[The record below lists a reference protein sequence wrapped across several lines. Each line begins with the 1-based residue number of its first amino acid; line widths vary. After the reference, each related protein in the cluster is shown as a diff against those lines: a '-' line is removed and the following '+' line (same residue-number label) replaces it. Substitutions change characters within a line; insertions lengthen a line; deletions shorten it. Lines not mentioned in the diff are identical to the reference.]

1 MTRIFRS
8 VKEPIRAGLTWEE
21 MWRGSD
27 NGLITSWERGRE
39 KAIEVPE
46 LAEKCLN
53 GELPVLVWK
62 GGLEKAIKGEKLG
75 SLFYLAM
82 WQGLRGEDLSIE
94 LVQNTTLSCSKTNVL
109 VTFTPN
115 LIDAEKEAGI

>member
-1 MTRIFRS
+1 MARIFRS
-8 VKEPIRAGLTWEE
+8 LNEPIRTNLTWDG

-27 NGLITSWERGRE
+27 NGLIICWERGRE
-39 KAIEVPE
+39 KSLESPE

-62 GGLEKAIKGEKLG
+62 GGLDKEIKGEKLG

-82 WQGLRGEDLSIE
+82 WQGLRGEDLDIE
-94 LVQNTTLSCSKTNVL
+94 LLQNTTLRCSKTKVQ
-109 VTFTPN
+109 VTFTAN
-115 LIDAEKEAGI
+115 LMDAEKEKNI